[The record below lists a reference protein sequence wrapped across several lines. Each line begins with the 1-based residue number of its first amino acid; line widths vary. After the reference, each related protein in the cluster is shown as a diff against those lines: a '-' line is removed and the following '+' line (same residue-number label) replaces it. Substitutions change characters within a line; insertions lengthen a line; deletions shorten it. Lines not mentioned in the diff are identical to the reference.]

1 LLNGKSDFHASNYY
15 SERFPLLS
23 SSSWKS
29 VRGEK
34 KLISL
39 RQEAREN
46 IPKIEFHMP
55 FVTKGLGIAG
65 NYDEWII
72 NCVAF
77 A

>member
-1 LLNGKSDFHASNYY
+1 MAKAIFMPLIITPSASLCSLPRRGKAF
-15 SERFPLLS
+15 
-23 SSSWKS
+23 
-29 VRGEK
+29 GEK